1 MIPLLSESLKLNPLK
16 LTIPVILA
24 TSFAFMLPV
33 ATAPNAIV
41 FSYGQLTIKDMLT
54 TVSYEV
60 LYRDSLIDYS
70 DFGFN

>member
-1 MIPLLSESLKLNPLK
+1 MNPLK

-41 FSYGQLTIKDMLT
+41 FSYGQLTIRDMLT
-54 TVSYEV
+54 TVSEDTAPNDIVFSYDQ
-60 LYRDSLIDYS
+60 LTIKDMLTKC
-70 DFGFN
+70 